1 MSKKFRI
8 IPSVQFKNGSV
19 VKSVN
24 YQNHRI
30 VGDLSSTMRVYSR
43 RQADELIFYNLDA
56 INGDPINFDA
66 LSTCV
71 QNSNMPLTYGG
82 GVRNAD
88 MANLLIGNG
97 FDKISFNTAMFETPA
112 IIYKVAKLIGS
123 SSTVAT
129 IDLRVVDNKLC
140 YFTNGGTRCIEEF
153 IPSQTLEFVQSL
165 GIGEVVINCIDK
177 DGLMNGY
184 DFDMI
189 SEIPSL
195 ARVPVLLSGGCS
207 GSGCIQK
214 AFEYGFD
221 GAVMSSVFLWKGDS
235 IPSLKN
241 ELYDS
246 VPVRRVIS

>member
-30 VGDLSSTMRVYSR
+30 VGDVPSTMRVYSR

-56 INGDPINFDA
+56 INGDPINFES
-66 LSTCV
+66 LSKCV

-82 GVRNAD
+82 GVRNSD
-88 MANLLIGNG
+88 TANLLIGSG
-97 FDKISFNTAMFETPA
+97 FDKVLFNTTVYEAPEM
-112 IIYKVAKLIGS
+112 IYRVAKLIGS
-123 SSTVAT
+123 SSTIAT
-129 IDLRVVDNKLC
+129 IDLKAVDNKLC
-140 YFTNGGTRCIEEF
+140 LFTNGGMRFLEEF
-153 IPSQTLEFVQSL
+153 IPSKTLEFVQNL
-165 GIGEVVINCIDK
+165 GVGEVVINCIDN
-177 DGLMNGY
+177 DCLMNGY
-184 DFDMI
+184 NFDTVC
-189 SEIPSL
+189 EIPSL
-195 ARVPVLLSGGCS
+195 ARVPILLSGGCS
-207 GSGCIQK
+207 GPECIEK

-221 GAVMSSVFLWKGDS
+221 GAVMSSIFLWKGDS

-241 ELYDS
+241 ELYNR